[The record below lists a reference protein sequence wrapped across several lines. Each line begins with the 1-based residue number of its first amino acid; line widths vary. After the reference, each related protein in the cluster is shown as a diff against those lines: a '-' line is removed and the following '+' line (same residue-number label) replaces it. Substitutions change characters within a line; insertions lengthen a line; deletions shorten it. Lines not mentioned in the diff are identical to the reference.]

1 MFLNKFEITPF
12 DCSCVMFIIY
22 VGMHANSVINFIF
35 NSYTM
40 YYENLL
46 RVHHTLLYTKEQVV
60 YTWYIN
66 TPLY

>member
-1 MFLNKFEITPF
+1 MKTQWLISF
-12 DCSCVMFIIY
+12 
-22 VGMHANSVINFIF
+22 F

-60 YTWYIN
+60 YAWYIS
-66 TPLY
+66 TPLD

>member
-1 MFLNKFEITPF
+1 
-12 DCSCVMFIIY
+12 
-22 VGMHANSVINFIF
+22 MHENSVINFIF